1 MRATLNSPYG
11 LIESAWQLS
20 DADFRLKVTVPT
32 NSHAT
37 VSLPASSLNQVTL
50 DGKPLTN
57 GKLANSKL
65 VDGNAVV
72 EIGSGSYEFVTT
84 AINLPQVMANVRHVA
99 GRLDRHCT
107 LSDFLMDEKAKA
119 VLVEQIGGDF
129 LSSTVIGFAMSQ
141 PLEIVSN
148 MMPGVLSAEKLDAIE
163 KALR

>member
-1 MRATLNSPYG
+1 M
-11 LIESAWQLS
+11 
-20 DADFRLKVTVPT
+20 
-32 NSHAT
+32 
-37 VSLPASSLNQVTL
+37 
-50 DGKPLTN
+50 
-57 GKLANSKL
+57 
-65 VDGNAVV
+65 DGNAVV

-129 LSSTVIGFAMSQ
+129 LNSTVISFAMSQ
-141 PLEIVSN
+141 PLEIVAR